1 MSMSNMNYIEGGKK
15 SSVPQIRCMLLLL
28 AVLLFS
34 WTNCATAQN
43 QLPLTLQDGLK
54 IVTEESRVVKI
65 ARSGE
70 DMAVSDMKM
79 ARAGLF
85 PSINASASH
94 TSLAY
99 QPSMVALGQT
109 VNTSD
114 TQYYAYSI
122 SIQQILFDFR
132 GSLSRYDASRMLL
145 EAQKHETSRIRNAIA
160 MDFTQSFYEYLE
172 SQHLIETAAGEIERL
187 ETHLKNAT
195 RLYES
200 GVNTRNDLLQTQV
213 RLSDARQKLL
223 TATNLKAQRAARL
236 NNFLTRPI
244 YTAIQVVEPHGDIT
258 PPPAS
263 DPEESW
269 REASKL
275 RPEVLIVD
283 RTLDAVDFEITA
295 HKAEFLPKFYVRGSN
310 DYMENPY
317 QRYENNWALM
327 FGVNINLFEG
337 GRTLANVQKSRSRQ
351 KQLIEQQKRLADEIR
366 LELQHSSLNLQNAYA
381 RILVNQDAASQAQEN
396 LRINRK
402 RYEEGM
408 GTATEVL
415 DAVTLLTLAETNHIR
430 AIYDYR
436 RAEAALHYATGRNL
450 LDVYR

>member
-1 MSMSNMNYIEGGKK
+1 MSNMNCIEGNK
-15 SSVPQIRCMLLLL
+15 SSVPQVRYTLLLL
-28 AVLLFS
+28 AVFLLS
-34 WTNCATAQN
+34 WTNSATAQN

-65 ARSGE
+65 AGMGE

-79 ARAGLF
+79 ARAGLL

-94 TSLAY
+94 MSLAY
-99 QPSMVALGQT
+99 QPAMITSGQT
-109 VNTSD
+109 VSTSNTP
-114 TQYYAYSI
+114 YYAYSI

-187 ETHLKNAT
+187 EAHLKNAT

-223 TATNLKAQRAARL
+223 SATNLKAQRAARL
-236 NNFLTRPI
+236 NNLLTRPI
-244 YTAIQVVEPHGDIT
+244 YTGIQVVEPQGDIT

-269 REASKL
+269 QEASKL
-275 RPEVLIVD
+275 RPEMLIVD

-295 HKAEFLPKFYVRGSN
+295 HKSEFLPKFYVRGSN
-310 DYMENPY
+310 DYTENPY

-337 GRTLANVQKSRSRQ
+337 GRTLANVQKSRSR
-351 KQLIEQQKRLADEIR
+351 KRQLIEQQNRLADEIR
-366 LELQHSSLNLQNAYA
+366 LELQHYSLNLQNAYA
-381 RILVNQDAASQAQEN
+381 RILVNQDAAGQAREN

>member
-1 MSMSNMNYIEGGKK
+1 
-15 SSVPQIRCMLLLL
+15 
-28 AVLLFS
+28 
-34 WTNCATAQN
+34 
-43 QLPLTLQDGLK
+43 
-54 IVTEESRVVKI
+54 
-65 ARSGE
+65 
-70 DMAVSDMKM
+70 MAVSDMKM

-195 RLYES
+195 RLYE
-200 GVNTRNDLLQTQV
+200 
-213 RLSDARQKLL
+213 
-223 TATNLKAQRAARL
+223 
-236 NNFLTRPI
+236 
-244 YTAIQVVEPHGDIT
+244 
-258 PPPAS
+258 
-263 DPEESW
+263 
-269 REASKL
+269 
-275 RPEVLIVD
+275 VLIVD

-366 LELQHSSLNLQNAYA
+366 LELQHYSLNLQNAYA